1 MKLYISADMEGS
13 TGIVS
18 PCQVDCKAPEY
29 TFGCSMQLHDVLSAV
44 NAALEWGVESVT
56 VNDSHDRMINLDISK
71 FPRGVQVISGSPKI
85 LGMVDGVQD
94 SNVAFFMGYH
104 AMAGTEKAILDHTY
118 EPRTIFDMKL
128 NGIKMGETA
137 LNALFCGKLGVP
149 VGMVTGD
156 TALCLEASS
165 ILGSE
170 LVTCE
175 LKEGVGRIAA
185 KTLPPSETSLLIA
198 SSVKEALDRA
208 AAGKLPVFDVEP
220 PYTIEVTFHTAAQTD
235 AAALLPGSERI
246 SGRGLVFNTEDI
258 FEIRRWFCSAMDVAE
273 IVPF

>member
-1 MKLYISADMEGS
+1 
-13 TGIVS
+13 
-18 PCQVDCKAPEY
+18 
-29 TFGCSMQLHDVLSAV
+29 
-44 NAALEWGVESVT
+44 
-56 VNDSHDRMINLDISK
+56 
-71 FPRGVQVISGSPKI
+71 
-85 LGMVDGVQD
+85 
-94 SNVAFFMGYH
+94 
-104 AMAGTEKAILDHTY
+104 
-118 EPRTIFDMKL
+118 MKL

-208 AAGKLPVFDVEP
+208 AAGKLRIIDVEP